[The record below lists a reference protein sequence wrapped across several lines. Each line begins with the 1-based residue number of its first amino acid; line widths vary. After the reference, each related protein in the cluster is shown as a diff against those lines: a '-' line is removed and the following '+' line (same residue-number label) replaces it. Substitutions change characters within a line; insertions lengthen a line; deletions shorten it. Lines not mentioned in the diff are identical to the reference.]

1 MTLMTDDELTSQRLE
16 NAELS
21 ARIAAASSVLELIA
35 KSPSDLQSALD
46 AIGESAR
53 ELIGALYNTVSAW
66 KTGL

>member
-1 MTLMTDDELTSQRLE
+1 MPISR
-16 NAELS
+16 
-21 ARIAAASSVLELIA
+21 
-35 KSPSDLQSALD
+35 QSALD